1 MHGHDD
7 VAGQEHKNADIAEK
21 YAMPSPPNM
30 ICDVNLPP
38 DTSLEVSIT
47 GEQLE
52 WANSAGGKYQY
63 GIKDVETSEDWFVNK
78 RSLK

>member
-1 MHGHDD
+1 MKDG
-7 VAGQEHKNADIAEK
+7 K
-21 YAMPSPPNM
+21 YAIYKGKEYTSGDI

-38 DTSLEVSIT
+38 DTPLEVSIT

-52 WANSAGGKYQY
+52 WANSAGGKSQY